1 MSNAEFIKPYTK
13 IMRKGK
19 SKVEKQSHEKDKNT
33 AALIG
38 IIARQNAEIARLLQE
53 NEKLKILLS
62 DAQTCVEQMLDAIVL
77 KKEPK
82 P

>member
-1 MSNAEFIKPYTK
+1 
-13 IMRKGK
+13 MRKGK
-19 SKVEKQSHEKDKNT
+19 KTVEHETDRNN

-53 NEKLKILLS
+53 NVKLKILLS
-62 DAQTCVEQMLDAIVL
+62 DAQECVEKMLDAVVL

>member
-1 MSNAEFIKPYTK
+1 MVTED
-13 IMRKGK
+13 
-19 SKVEKQSHEKDKNT
+19 KDV

-62 DAQTCVEQMLDAIVL
+62 DAQTCVEKMLDAVVL

>member
-1 MSNAEFIKPYTK
+1 MVTED
-13 IMRKGK
+13 
-19 SKVEKQSHEKDKNT
+19 KDT

-53 NEKLKILLS
+53 NAKLKILLS
-62 DAQTCVEQMLDAIVL
+62 DAQTCVEQMLDAIVC
-77 KKEPK
+77 KQESK

>member
-1 MSNAEFIKPYTK
+1 ME
-13 IMRKGK
+13 
-19 SKVEKQSHEKDKNT
+19 HETDRNN

-38 IIARQNAEIARLLQE
+38 IIARQNTEIAHLRQE
-53 NEKLKILLS
+53 NAKLKILLS
-62 DAQTCVEQMLDAIVL
+62 DAQECVEKMLDAVIL

>member
-1 MSNAEFIKPYTK
+1 MVTED
-13 IMRKGK
+13 
-19 SKVEKQSHEKDKNT
+19 KDT

-53 NEKLKILLS
+53 NAKLKILLS
-62 DAQTCVEQMLDAIVL
+62 DAQTCVEHMLDAIVF
-77 KKEPK
+77 KQESK

>member
-1 MSNAEFIKPYTK
+1 MVTED
-13 IMRKGK
+13 
-19 SKVEKQSHEKDKNT
+19 KDV

-53 NEKLKILLS
+53 NAKLKILLS
-62 DAQTCVEQMLDAIVL
+62 DAQTCVEQMLDAMLL
-77 KKEPK
+77 KKETK

>member
-1 MSNAEFIKPYTK
+1 ME
-13 IMRKGK
+13 
-19 SKVEKQSHEKDKNT
+19 HETDRNT

-38 IIARQNAEIARLLQE
+38 IIARQNTEIARLLQE
-53 NEKLKILLS
+53 NAKLKILLS
-62 DAQTCVEQMLDAIVL
+62 DAQEGVEKMLDAVVL

>member
-1 MSNAEFIKPYTK
+1 
-13 IMRKGK
+13 MRKGK
-19 SKVEKQSHEKDKNT
+19 KTVEHETDRNT

-38 IIARQNAEIARLLQE
+38 IIARQNTEIARLLQE
-53 NEKLKILLS
+53 NAKLKILLS
-62 DAQTCVEQMLDAIVL
+62 DAQECVKKMLDAVVL

>member
-1 MSNAEFIKPYTK
+1 MVTED
-13 IMRKGK
+13 
-19 SKVEKQSHEKDKNT
+19 KDT

-38 IIARQNAEIARLLQE
+38 IITRQNAEIARLRQE
-53 NEKLKILLS
+53 NAKLKILLS
-62 DAQTCVEQMLDAIVL
+62 DAQECVGKMLDAVVL

>member
-1 MSNAEFIKPYTK
+1 ME
-13 IMRKGK
+13 
-19 SKVEKQSHEKDKNT
+19 HETDRNN

-38 IIARQNAEIARLLQE
+38 IIARQNTEIAHLRQE
-53 NEKLKILLS
+53 NAKLKILLS

>member
-1 MSNAEFIKPYTK
+1 ME
-13 IMRKGK
+13 
-19 SKVEKQSHEKDKNT
+19 HETDRNT

-62 DAQTCVEQMLDAIVL
+62 DAQTCVEQMLDVVVL

>member
-1 MSNAEFIKPYTK
+1 M
-13 IMRKGK
+13 
-19 SKVEKQSHEKDKNT
+19 EKQSHEKDKNT

-62 DAQTCVEQMLDAIVL
+62 DAQTCVEQMLDVVVL
-77 KKEPK
+77 KKEQK

>member
-1 MSNAEFIKPYTK
+1 ME
-13 IMRKGK
+13 
-19 SKVEKQSHEKDKNT
+19 HETDRNT

-38 IIARQNAEIARLLQE
+38 IIARQNIENAHLRQE
-53 NEKLKILLS
+53 NAKLKILLS
-62 DAQTCVEQMLDAIVL
+62 DAQECVEKMLDAVVL

>member
-1 MSNAEFIKPYTK
+1 MVTED
-13 IMRKGK
+13 
-19 SKVEKQSHEKDKNT
+19 KDI

-38 IIARQNAEIARLLQE
+38 IIARQNVEIARLFQE

-62 DAQTCVEQMLDAIVL
+62 DAQTCVEQMLDAMLL
-77 KKEPK
+77 KKETK

>member
-1 MSNAEFIKPYTK
+1 ME
-13 IMRKGK
+13 
-19 SKVEKQSHEKDKNT
+19 HETDRNT

-53 NEKLKILLS
+53 NAKLKILLS
-62 DAQTCVEQMLDAIVL
+62 DAQTCVEQMLDAIVF
-77 KKEPK
+77 KQESK

>member
-1 MSNAEFIKPYTK
+1 ME
-13 IMRKGK
+13 
-19 SKVEKQSHEKDKNT
+19 HETDRNN

-38 IIARQNAEIARLLQE
+38 IIARQNTEIANLRQE
-53 NEKLKILLS
+53 NAKLKILLS
-62 DAQTCVEQMLDAIVL
+62 DAQTCVEQMLDVVVL

>member
-1 MSNAEFIKPYTK
+1 ME
-13 IMRKGK
+13 
-19 SKVEKQSHEKDKNT
+19 HETDRNN

-38 IIARQNAEIARLLQE
+38 IIARQNTEIARLRQE

-62 DAQTCVEQMLDAIVL
+62 DAQTCVEKMLDAVVL